1 MSATKGGRP
10 LTDKTKIDLNEQWL
24 SAQERPAAAI
34 PECDVEKYREH
45 IKNLD
50 LTEVEQIELIKTLW
64 PIMAAFVDL
73 GFGIDSV
80 QLLSSSPRKAESH
93 PGRNG
98 GAKDRAAN
106 TNGVSNDE

>member
-1 MSATKGGRP
+1 M
-10 LTDKTKIDLNEQWL
+10 TDKSKIDLNEQLL
-24 SAQERPAAAI
+24 SAQDRPAVAI

-50 LTEVEQIELIKTLW
+50 LSEEEQTELLKTLW

-80 QLLSSSPRKAESH
+80 QLLSSLPCKTESL
-93 PGRNG
+93 PGRNDDRKEG
-98 GAKDRAAN
+98 LANAK
-106 TNGVSNDE
+106 GVSNDE